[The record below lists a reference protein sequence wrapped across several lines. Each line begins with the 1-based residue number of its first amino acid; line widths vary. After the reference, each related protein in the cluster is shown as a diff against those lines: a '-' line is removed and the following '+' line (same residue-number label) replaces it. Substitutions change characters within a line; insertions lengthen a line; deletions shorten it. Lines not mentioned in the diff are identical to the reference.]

1 MYMHAK
7 TIIFKIGGDVTK
19 DIKQLFDDPKSALSQ
34 ENTHTIYVKKL
45 EDVIEMLT
53 TNKLRQILQID
64 EDIGDCPDKKPNPK
78 NMAKIKAD
86 ISKLL
91 CKQVEVK
98 LA

>member
-1 MYMHAK
+1 MYMHTK
-7 TIIFKIGGDVTK
+7 TIIFKIGGNATK
-19 DIKQLFDDPKSALSQ
+19 DIKQLFDNPKSALGHG
-34 ENTHTIYVKKL
+34 NTHTIYVKKL

-64 EDIGDCPDKKPNPK
+64 EDIADCPDEKPNPK
-78 NMAKIKAD
+78 KNAKIKAD